1 MVARRDVPV
10 SNPATNDEPLIICDN
25 LVKIYKMA
33 DLEVV
38 ALQGLD
44 LVVEEGELMALVGP
58 SGSGKST
65 LMNILGGLDRPSA
78 GRVTVDGRD
87 LLKLPEGRLNKYRRE
102 EVGFVWQQPSRNLIP
117 YLSAE
122 ENVGLPM
129 VISGVGPRERR
140 RRTRELLEAVGLGDR
155 RRHRLAELSG
165 GEQQRV
171 AIAVS
176 LSNYPR
182 LLLADEPTGEVDSQ
196 MAQEI
201 LSTLRNLNREIGV
214 TIIIV
219 THDPRIASEVDRVIA
234 IRDGRTSTET
244 TRQVFATSVDAEG
257 DLVVGAG
264 ANGDGA
270 DDQEVEEV
278 TYEEL
283 VVLDAAGR
291 LQVPRDYLEE
301 FMIGD
306 RARLEMTDEGI
317 LIRPVAGRATQARGS
332 DQEAWDVQVGG
343 LYVEEDEPPP
353 SQGAKL
359 LQWFR
364 RKPGSLGRRGAQNPE
379 PIDEGLNQQG

>member
-1 MVARRDVPV
+1 M
-10 SNPATNDEPLIICDN
+10 SEEPLIICDN

-33 DLEVV
+33 DLELV

-44 LVVEEGELMALVGP
+44 LVVQAGEMMALVGP

-87 LLKLPEGRLNKYRRE
+87 LLKLSESRLNKYRRE

-122 ENVGLPM
+122 ENVTLPM
-129 VISGVGPRERR
+129 IISGVGARERKR
-140 RRTRELLEAVGLGDR
+140 RARELLDAVGLGDR
-155 RRHRLAELSG
+155 RRHRLAEMSG

-182 LLLADEPTGEVDSQ
+182 LLLADEPTGEVDSM

-201 LSTLRNLNREIGV
+201 MGALRDLNRNLGV
-214 TIIIV
+214 TILIV
-219 THDPRIASEVDRVIA
+219 THDPQVASEVDRVIA

-244 TRQVFATSVDAEG
+244 TRQVFAPLMEVEDGENG
-257 DLVVGAG
+257 DLGEG
-264 ANGDGA
+264 ETED
-270 DDQEVEEV
+270 EVM
-278 TYEEL
+278 YEEL

-301 FMIGD
+301 LGIGD
-306 RARLEMTDEGI
+306 RARVELTDSGI
-317 LIRPVAGRATQARGS
+317 LIRPVSGRGIASSRIS
-332 DQEAWDVQVGG
+332 EEEAWDVQVSG
-343 LYVEEDEPPP
+343 LYVEEDQPP
-353 SQGAKL
+353 SPQH
-359 LQWFR
+359 R
-364 RKPGSLGRRGAQNPE
+364 RMMNWVRRRLARSKTKQK
-379 PIDEGLNQQG
+379 EG

>member
-1 MVARRDVPV
+1 M
-10 SNPATNDEPLIICDN
+10 SEEPLIICDN

-33 DLEVV
+33 DLELV

-44 LVVEEGELMALVGP
+44 LVVQAGEMMALVGP

-87 LLKLPEGRLNKYRRE
+87 LLKLSESRLNKYRRE

-122 ENVGLPM
+122 ENVTLPM
-129 VISGVGPRERR
+129 IISGVGARERKR
-140 RRTRELLEAVGLGDR
+140 RARELLDAVGLGDR
-155 RRHRLAELSG
+155 RRHRLAEMSG

-182 LLLADEPTGEVDSQ
+182 LLLADEPTGEVDSM

-201 LSTLRNLNREIGV
+201 MGALRDLNRNLGV
-214 TIIIV
+214 TILIV
-219 THDPRIASEVDRVIA
+219 THDPQVASEVDRVIA

-244 TRQVFATSVDAEG
+244 TRQVFAPLMEGEDGENG
-257 DLVVGAG
+257 DLGEG
-264 ANGDGA
+264 ETED
-270 DDQEVEEV
+270 EVM
-278 TYEEL
+278 YEEL

-301 FMIGD
+301 LGIGD
-306 RARLEMTDEGI
+306 RARVELTDSGI
-317 LIRPVAGRATQARGS
+317 LIRPVSGRGIASSRIS
-332 DQEAWDVQVGG
+332 EEEAWDVQVSG
-343 LYVEEDEPPP
+343 LYVEEDQPP
-353 SQGAKL
+353 SPQH
-359 LQWFR
+359 R
-364 RKPGSLGRRGAQNPE
+364 RMMNWVRRRLARSKTKQK
-379 PIDEGLNQQG
+379 EG

>member
-1 MVARRDVPV
+1 MSDL
-10 SNPATNDEPLIICDN
+10 ATNKEPLIICDN
-25 LVKIYKMA
+25 LVKIYKMS
-33 DLEVV
+33 DLEIV

-87 LLKLPEGRLNKYRRE
+87 LLKLPENRLNKYRRE

-122 ENVGLPM
+122 ENVSLPM
-129 VISGVGPRERR
+129 VIAGVGPRERR
-140 RRTRELLEAVGLGDR
+140 RRTHELLEAVGLGDR
-155 RRHRLAELSG
+155 KRHRLAELSG
-165 GEQQRV
+165 GEQQSV

-201 LSTLRNLNREIGV
+201 LGTLRKLNREIGV

-244 TRQVFATSVDAEG
+244 TRQVFASAIDEG
-257 DLVVGAG
+257 G
-264 ANGDGA
+264 
-270 DDQEVEEV
+270 EV
-278 TYEEL
+278 TDEYDSEGELVERQEAEHEVTFEEL

-301 FMIGD
+301 FRIGD
-306 RARLEMTDEGI
+306 RARIEMTDEGI
-317 LIRPVAGRATQARGS
+317 LIRPVEGRKVQSRVS
-332 DQEAWDVQVGG
+332 EEEAWDVQVSG
-343 LYVEEDEPPP
+343 LFVEEDEPPP
-353 SQGAKL
+353 AQRKGV

-364 RKPGSLGRRGAQNPE
+364 RTARGGRAGQTPGSE
-379 PIDEGLNQQG
+379 PIDDGLN

>member
-1 MVARRDVPV
+1 
-10 SNPATNDEPLIICDN
+10 LIICDN

-33 DLEVV
+33 DLEIV

-44 LVVEEGELMALVGP
+44 LVVQEGELMALVGP

-78 GRVTVDGRD
+78 GRVNVDGRD
-87 LLKLPEGRLNKYRRE
+87 LLKMPEQRLNKYRRE
-102 EVGFVWQQPSRNLIP
+102 EVGFVWQQPSRNLVP
-117 YLSAE
+117 YLTAE
-122 ENVGLPM
+122 ENVSLPM

-140 RRTRELLEAVGLGDR
+140 RRTRELLESVGLGDR
-155 RRHRLAELSG
+155 RRHRLTELSG

-176 LSNYPR
+176 LSNNPR
-182 LLLADEPTGEVDSQ
+182 LVLADEPTGEVDST

-201 LSTLRNLNREIGV
+201 LGTLRRLNRETKK

-219 THDPRIASEVDRVIA
+219 THDPQIASEVDRVIA

-244 TRQVFATSVDAEG
+244 TRQVFVSGVDLAAEP
-257 DLVVGAG
+257 VAVSK
-264 ANGDGA
+264 
-270 DDQEVEEV
+270 EVEVGDEHEV

-283 VVLDAAGR
+283 VVLDTAGR

-301 FMIGD
+301 FRIGD
-306 RARLEMTDEGI
+306 RARLEITDEGI
-317 LIRPVAGRATQARGS
+317 LIRPVAGREVSTVTN
-332 DQEAWDVQVGG
+332 DEETWDVQVSG

-353 SQGAKL
+353 EHAKKA
-359 LQWFR
+359 LQWIR
-364 RKPGSLGRRGAQNPE
+364 RRLGSRK
-379 PIDEGLNQQG
+379 

>member
-1 MVARRDVPV
+1 V
-10 SNPATNDEPLIICDN
+10 SEEPLIICDN

-33 DLEVV
+33 DLEIV

-44 LVVEEGELMALVGP
+44 LVVDEGELMALVGP

-78 GRVTVDGRD
+78 GRVIVDGRD
-87 LLKLPEGRLNKYRRE
+87 LLKLSEAKLNKYRRE

-122 ENVGLPM
+122 ENVTLPM
-129 VISGVGPRERR
+129 IITGVGARERKR
-140 RRTRELLEAVGLGDR
+140 RSSELLEAVGLGDR
-155 RRHRLAELSG
+155 KRHRLAEMSG

-182 LLLADEPTGEVDSQ
+182 LLLADEPTGEVDSM

-201 LSTLRNLNREIGV
+201 LGALRNLNRELGV
-214 TIIIV
+214 TILIV

-244 TRQVFATSVDAEG
+244 TRQVLSPLLSAEDAE
-257 DLVVGAG
+257 
-264 ANGDGA
+264 NG
-270 DDQEVEEV
+270 ELEEELEHEIM
-278 TYEEL
+278 YEEL
-283 VVLDAAGR
+283 VVLDGAGR

-301 FMIGD
+301 MRIGD
-306 RARLEMTDEGI
+306 RARVELTDEGI
-317 LIRPVAGRATQARGS
+317 LIRPVAGREVVASRAS
-332 DQEAWDVQVGG
+332 EEDDWEVQVSG

-353 SQGAKL
+353 PTHKRAL
-359 LQWFR
+359 DWVR
-364 RKPGSLGRRGAQNPE
+364 RRLSRSKTK
-379 PIDEGLNQQG
+379 

>member
-1 MVARRDVPV
+1 V
-10 SNPATNDEPLIICDN
+10 SEEPLIICDN
-25 LVKIYKMA
+25 LVKIYKLA
-33 DLEVV
+33 DLELV

-44 LVVEEGELMALVGP
+44 LVVDEGEMMALVGP

-78 GRVTVDGRD
+78 GRVMVDGRD
-87 LLKLPEGRLNKYRRE
+87 LLKLSETRLNKYRRE

-122 ENVGLPM
+122 ENVTLPM
-129 VISGVGPRERR
+129 IITGVGARERKR
-140 RRTRELLEAVGLGDR
+140 RAAELLEAVGLGHR
-155 RRHRLAELSG
+155 KRHRLAEMSG

-201 LSTLRNLNREIGV
+201 LGALRDLNRELGV
-214 TIIIV
+214 TILIV

-244 TRQVFATSVDAEG
+244 TRQVLARLPSDELEEDSGSEDTALEH
-257 DLVVGAG
+257 
-264 ANGDGA
+264 
-270 DDQEVEEV
+270 EVM
-278 TYEEL
+278 YEEL
-283 VVLDAAGR
+283 VVLDTAGR

-301 FMIGD
+301 LRIGD
-306 RARLEMTDEGI
+306 RARVELTDDGI
-317 LIRPVAGRATQARGS
+317 LIRPVAGR
-332 DQEAWDVQVGG
+332 EAMSTRVSEEEEWEVQVSG
-343 LYVEEDEPPP
+343 LYVEQDAPPP
-353 SQGAKL
+353 PHHKRVAE
-359 LQWFR
+359 WVR
-364 RKPGSLGRRGAQNPE
+364 RRFSREKK
-379 PIDEGLNQQG
+379 

>member
-1 MVARRDVPV
+1 M
-10 SNPATNDEPLIICDN
+10 SNRENGEPLIICDN

-33 DLEVV
+33 DLEIV

-44 LVVEEGELMALVGP
+44 LVVEEGEMMALVGP

-78 GRVTVDGRD
+78 GRVIVDGRD
-87 LLKLPEGRLNKYRRE
+87 LLKLPESRLNKYRRE

-122 ENVGLPM
+122 ENVSLPM
-129 VISGVGPRERR
+129 VIAGIGPRERR
-140 RRTRELLEAVGLGDR
+140 RRTFELLDAVGLGDR
-155 RRHRLAELSG
+155 KRHRLAELSG

-176 LSNYPR
+176 LANYPR

-196 MAQEI
+196 MAQQI
-201 LSTLRNLNREIGV
+201 LGTLRKLNHDIGV

-219 THDPRIASEVDRVIA
+219 THDPRIASAVDRVIA

-244 TRQVFATSVDAEG
+244 TRQVFASAMDVEHELAGGTYSDGGEAER
-257 DLVVGAG
+257 
-264 ANGDGA
+264 
-270 DDQEVEEV
+270 QEVQHEV
-278 TYEEL
+278 TFEEL
-283 VVLDAAGR
+283 VVLDTAGR

-301 FMIGD
+301 FRIGD

-317 LIRPVAGRATQARGS
+317 LIRPVEGRDVQSRVS
-332 DQEAWDVQVGG
+332 EQEAWDVQVGG
-343 LYVEEDEPPP
+343 LYVQEDEPPP
-353 SQGAKL
+353 SHGKKM
-359 LQWFR
+359 LQWLR
-364 RKPGSLGRRGAQNPE
+364 RMPGSLGQRGARGSAST
-379 PIDEGLNQQG
+379 DARR

>member
-1 MVARRDVPV
+1 V
-10 SNPATNDEPLIICDN
+10 SEEPLIICDN
-25 LVKIYKMA
+25 LVKIYKMS

-65 LMNILGGLDRPSA
+65 LMNILGGLDMPSA
-78 GRVTVDGRD
+78 GRVVVDGRD
-87 LLKLPEGRLNKYRRE
+87 LLKLSEARLNKYRRE

-117 YLSAE
+117 YLSAI
-122 ENVGLPM
+122 ENVRLPM
-129 VISGVGPRERR
+129 TVAGVAPRERR
-140 RRTRELLEAVGLGDR
+140 RRANELLESVGLGER
-155 RRHRLAELSG
+155 KRHRLAEMSG

-176 LSNYPR
+176 LANYPR

-201 LSTLRNLNREIGV
+201 LGTLRRLNREMGV

-244 TRQVFATSVDAEG
+244 TRQVVSMGLGTE
-257 DLVVGAG
+257 
-264 ANGDGA
+264 NGELDGS
-270 DDQEVEEV
+270 DNGQESDHEV

-283 VVLDAAGR
+283 VVLDVAGR
-291 LQVPRDYLEE
+291 LQIPRDYLEE
-301 FMIGD
+301 FGIGD
-306 RARLEMTDEGI
+306 RARVEMTDEGI
-317 LIRPVAGRATQARGS
+317 LIRPVEGRIAAARGAEE
-332 DQEAWDVQVGG
+332 EAWDVQVSG
-343 LYVEEDEPPP
+343 LYVEPDAPPAP
-353 SQGAKL
+353 QHKSA
-359 LQWFR
+359 
-364 RKPGSLGRRGAQNPE
+364 LGWIRNRLPVFGKKGK
-379 PIDEGLNQQG
+379 EG

>member
-1 MVARRDVPV
+1 M
-10 SNPATNDEPLIICDN
+10 SEEPLIICDN
-25 LVKIYKMA
+25 LVKIYKMS

-87 LLKLPEGRLNKYRRE
+87 LLKLPENRLNKYRRE

-122 ENVGLPM
+122 ENVNLPM
-129 VISGVGPRERR
+129 VIAGVGPRERN
-140 RRTRELLEAVGLGDR
+140 RRTQELLEGVGLGDR
-155 RRHRLAELSG
+155 KRHRLAELSG

-201 LSTLRNLNREIGV
+201 LGTLRRLNREMGV

-219 THDPRIASEVDRVIA
+219 THDPRIASDVDRVIA

-244 TRQVFATSVDAEG
+244 TRQVFTSPMDVETDVDSESENG
-257 DLVVGAG
+257 EGAG
-264 ANGDGA
+264 H
-270 DDQEVEEV
+270 EI

-283 VVLDAAGR
+283 VVLDTAGR

-301 FMIGD
+301 FRIGD
-306 RARLEMTDEGI
+306 RARLELTDEGI
-317 LIRPVAGRATQARGS
+317 LIRPAVGRETDGRGS
-332 DQEAWDVQVGG
+332 EGEEWDVQVSG
-343 LYVEEDEPPP
+343 LYVAEDEPPAAGHRKAMQWIRRRLSRTDAG
-353 SQGAKL
+353 SQEKNANV
-359 LQWFR
+359 
-364 RKPGSLGRRGAQNPE
+364 QN
-379 PIDEGLNQQG
+379 

>member
-1 MVARRDVPV
+1 M
-10 SNPATNDEPLIICDN
+10 SNPANDEPLIVCDN
-25 LVKIYKMA
+25 LVKIYNMA
-33 DLEVV
+33 DLEIV

-87 LLKLPEGRLNKYRRE
+87 LLKLPENRLNKYRRE

-122 ENVGLPM
+122 ENVSLPM
-129 VISGVGPRERR
+129 VIAGVGPGERR
-140 RRTRELLEAVGLGDR
+140 RRTHELLEGVGLGER

-176 LSNYPR
+176 LANYPR

-201 LSTLRNLNREIGV
+201 LGTLRKLNREIGV

-244 TRQVFATSVDAEG
+244 TRQVFASAVDVENEM
-257 DLVVGAG
+257 AG
-264 ANGDGA
+264 ELGSNGGESEEQDF
-270 DDQEVEEV
+270 QHEV
-278 TYEEL
+278 TFEEL
-283 VVLDAAGR
+283 VVLDTAGR

-301 FMIGD
+301 FRIGD
-306 RARLEMTDEGI
+306 RARLEVTDEGI
-317 LIRPVAGRATQARGS
+317 LIRPVEGREAQNRLPE
-332 DQEAWDVQVGG
+332 QEAWDVQVGG

-353 SQGAKL
+353 SQGKKV
-359 LQWFR
+359 LQWL
-364 RKPGSLGRRGAQNPE
+364 RKMPGSLGRRGSRGRASHSARRPE
-379 PIDEGLNQQG
+379 STDARLNREG

>member
-1 MVARRDVPV
+1 M
-10 SNPATNDEPLIICDN
+10 SEEPLIICDN

-33 DLEVV
+33 DLELV

-44 LVVEEGELMALVGP
+44 LVVEEGEMMALVGP

-78 GRVTVDGRD
+78 GRVIVDGRD
-87 LLKLPEGRLNKYRRE
+87 LLKLSETRLNKYRRE

-122 ENVGLPM
+122 ENVTLPM
-129 VISGVGPRERR
+129 IITGVGARERR
-140 RRTRELLEAVGLGDR
+140 RRAAELLEAVGLGHR
-155 RRHRLAELSG
+155 KGHRLAEMSG

-182 LLLADEPTGEVDSQ
+182 LVLADEPTGEVDSR

-201 LSTLRNLNREIGV
+201 LGALRDLNRELGV
-214 TIIIV
+214 TILIV

-244 TRQVFATSVDAEG
+244 TRQVLAPLPTDDLEENGGLEDAE
-257 DLVVGAG
+257 LEH
-264 ANGDGA
+264 
-270 DDQEVEEV
+270 EVM
-278 TYEEL
+278 YEEL
-283 VVLDAAGR
+283 VVLDTAGR

-301 FMIGD
+301 LRIGD
-306 RARLEMTDEGI
+306 RARVELTDDGI
-317 LIRPVAGRATQARGS
+317 LIRPVAGREVLSTRNS
-332 DQEAWDVQVGG
+332 EEEEWEMQVSG
-343 LYVEEDEPPP
+343 LYVEQDAPPP
-353 SQGAKL
+353 PHHKRVAE
-359 LQWFR
+359 WVR
-364 RKPGSLGRRGAQNPE
+364 RQLSRGKK
-379 PIDEGLNQQG
+379 